1 MACITRIEQRLDRSW
16 EGHSVKTGQVRP
28 FKTLAD
34 YEQYT
39 KSLEAQGTYCPSIDP
54 IHTQGY
60 KPGKN
65 TTHTGFLEFQP
76 RDAQTQAK
84 YSAMSP
90 TWEGIQSSEAAIA
103 RGDYDLDRAE
113 KTRQE
118 LRGKQPAVQ
127 TVPQGPET
135 SWNCSVQ

>member
-1 MACITRIEQRLDRSW
+1 MACITQLQQKVDRSW

-28 FKTLAD
+28 FKTLDD
-34 YEQYT
+34 YEQYK
-39 KSLEAQGTYCPSIDP
+39 KSLEAQGTYCPTISP
-54 IHTQGY
+54 TYTQGY
-60 KPGKN
+60 TPGKN
-65 TTHTGFLEFQP
+65 TTHTGFLEFQV
-76 RDAQTQAK
+76 RDPQTQAK

-90 TWEGIQSSEAAIA
+90 AWEGIQSSEAAIA

-118 LRGKQPAVQ
+118 LRGKQPTVQ
-127 TVPQGPET
+127 SVPQGPET

>member
-1 MACITRIEQRLDRSW
+1 MACITRVEQKLDRSW
-16 EGHSVKTGQVRP
+16 EGHSVKTGQIRP
-28 FKTLAD
+28 FKTLDD
-34 YEQYT
+34 YKQYT

-54 IHTQGY
+54 IYTQGY
-60 KPGKN
+60 LPGKN
-65 TTHTGFLEFQP
+65 TSASGFLEFQP

-90 TWEGIQSSEAAIA
+90 GWEGIQSSEAAIA

-118 LRGKQPAVQ
+118 LRGKQLKVE
-127 TVPQGPET
+127 TPQGPET

>member
-1 MACITRIEQRLDRSW
+1 MACITQLEQKLDRSW
-16 EGHSVKTGQVRP
+16 EGHSSKSGQIRP

-39 KSLEAQGTYCPSIDP
+39 KSLALQGTHCPSIDP
-54 IHTQGY
+54 IYTQGY
-60 KPGKN
+60 LPGKN
-65 TTHTGFLEFQP
+65 TTPSGFLEFQV
-76 RDAQTQAK
+76 RDPQTQAK
-84 YSAMSP
+84 YSAMSSS
-90 TWEGIQSSEAAIA
+90 WEGIQSSEAAIA

-118 LRGKQPAVQ
+118 LRGKQLKVE
-127 TVPQGPET
+127 TPQGPET

>member
-39 KSLEAQGTYCPSIDP
+39 QSLEAQGT
-54 IHTQGY
+54 HERQAAGAGRQGY
-60 KPGKN
+60 IPGKN
-65 TTHTGFLEFQP
+65 TTPSGFLEFQV
-76 RDAQTQAK
+76 RDPNTQAK

-90 TWEGIQSSEAAIA
+90 AWEGIQSSEASIA

-118 LRGKQPAVQ
+118 LRGKQPMVQ
-127 TVPQGPET
+127 SVPQGPET

>member
-1 MACITRIEQRLDRSW
+1 MACITRLEQKLDRSW
-16 EGHSVKTGQVRP
+16 EGQSVKTGQVRP

-39 KSLEAQGTYCPSIDP
+39 QSLEAQGTYCSSIDP
-54 IHTQGY
+54 IYTQGY
-60 KPGKN
+60 TPGKN
-65 TTHTGFLEFQP
+65 TTPTGFLEFQV
-76 RDAQTQAK
+76 RDPQTQAK

-90 TWEGIQSSEAAIA
+90 SWEGIQSSEAAIA

-118 LRGKQPAVQ
+118 LRGKKPA
-127 TVPQGPET
+127 VPQGPES

>member
-28 FKTLAD
+28 FKTLDD

-39 KSLEAQGTYCPSIDP
+39 KSLEAQGTYCPTISP
-54 IHTQGY
+54 TYTQGY
-60 KPGKN
+60 TPGKN
-65 TTHTGFLEFQP
+65 TTHTGFLEFQV
-76 RDAQTQAK
+76 RDPQTQAK

-90 TWEGIQSSEAAIA
+90 AWEGIQSSEAAIA

-127 TVPQGPET
+127 SVPQGPET

>member
-1 MACITRIEQRLDRSW
+1 MACITRIEQKLDRSW

-28 FKTLAD
+28 FKTLDD

-39 KSLEAQGTYCPSIDP
+39 KSLAAQGTYCPSIDP
-54 IHTQGY
+54 TYTQGY
-60 KPGKN
+60 TPGKN
-65 TTHTGFLEFQP
+65 TTHTGFLEFQV
-76 RDAQTQAK
+76 RDPQTQAK

-90 TWEGIQSSEAAIA
+90 AWEGIQSSEAAIA

-118 LRGKQPAVQ
+118 LRGKQPTVQ
-127 TVPQGPET
+127 SVPQGLET

>member
-16 EGHSVKTGQVRP
+16 EGHSVKTGQIRP

-54 IHTQGY
+54 IYTQGY
-60 KPGKN
+60 TPGKN
-65 TTHTGFLEFQP
+65 TTPSGFLEFQP
-76 RDAQTQAK
+76 RDAQSQSK

-90 TWEGIQSSEAAIA
+90 SWEGIQSSEAAIA
-103 RGDYDLDRAE
+103 RGDYDLDHAE

-118 LRGKQPAVQ
+118 LRGTKPKVQSIPQAV
-127 TVPQGPET
+127 ET